1 MVGLELYATKLK
13 NWRHSITSA
22 DSCYNETGEKKYL
35 GVNEPELINPNRFFL
50 LCMCTGMQVV
60 LSVGIRKGFSGLS
73 VRFKFLDA
81 RYNKHRRIKQHE
93 ISLVWFYFSS
103 ILLAWDS
110 LAHFIS
116 HYLSKSSQI

>member
-1 MVGLELYATKLK
+1 MRLSSRIDATASRVQTAVTMKQVK
-13 NWRHSITSA
+13 
-22 DSCYNETGEKKYL
+22 KKYL

-60 LSVGIRKGFSGLS
+60 LSIGIRKGFSGLS
-73 VRFKFLDA
+73 VRFKFLGA

-110 LAHFIS
+110 LVHFIS